1 MNHVLIEAKSK
12 TYKVFID
19 TGLRSKI
26 GEMMD
31 SIMESHVS
39 SVLIITD
46 SSVAPLYLDDVVG
59 SFHEKLPIYT
69 TVIKSG
75 EASKS
80 FEVYEQ
86 VMTKA
91 LESGLD
97 RKSVIVALGGG
108 VVGDLAGFVASTYMR
123 GIRFVQVPTTLL
135 AHDSSVG
142 GKVAINLPLGKNMV
156 GSFHQP
162 EAVFYDTEALYSLP
176 EKEWRSGFA
185 EVIKHGFIRNHTFLN
200 WLQEEV
206 TSFEELPVELVN
218 QMLEKSLA
226 VKANIVAEDE
236 LESGVR
242 AYLNFGHTLA
252 HAIESESGYGVVTH
266 GEAVAIGMIF
276 ALKLSEQVFEVDLDV
291 KRYEEWF
298 KQLGY
303 KTKISNQLQIS
314 KLVTKMQNDKK
325 AEAGTIRMVLL
336 RKIEEAV
343 LIEVPPNTIEQLLV
357 EQMEVEING

>member
-1 MNHVLIEAKSK
+1 MNHVLIEVKSK
-12 TYKVFID
+12 TYKVYID
-19 TGLRSKI
+19 GGLRSKI
-26 GEMMD
+26 GEMM
-31 SIMESHVS
+31 ESVLTSPIS

-46 SSVAPLYLDDVVG
+46 SSVAPLYLDDIVG

-91 LESGLD
+91 LESRLD

-142 GKVAINLPLGKNMV
+142 GKVAINHPLGKNMV

-176 EKEWRSGFA
+176 EQEWRSGFA
-185 EVIKHGFIRNHTFLN
+185 EVIKHGFIRNNSFLN
-200 WLQEEV
+200 WLQAEV
-206 TSFEELPVELVN
+206 TSFEELPLELVN

-226 VKANIVAEDE
+226 VKADIVAEDE

-242 AYLNFGHTLA
+242 AYLNFGHTLG
-252 HAIESESGYGVVTH
+252 HAIEAESGYGVVTH

-276 ALKLSEQVFEVDLDV
+276 ALKLSEKIFEIDLDV
-291 KRYEEWF
+291 KKYEAWF
-298 KQLGY
+298 KRLGY
-303 KTKISNQLQIS
+303 KTRISNKLNVS
-314 KLVTKMQNDKK
+314 RLVTKMQNDKK
-325 AEAGTIRMVLL
+325 AESGTIRMVLL
-336 RKIEEAV
+336 REIEEALLV
-343 LIEVPPNTIEQLLV
+343 EVPPNIIEQLLV
-357 EQMEVEING
+357 EQMEVENNG